1 MLGYTFTKK
10 NLQSIFTF
18 ENNINLFFNQS
29 VTMKIYI
36 KTESLELELPI
47 LTPYN
52 QVTLFKIQ
60 SVTTG

>member
-1 MLGYTFTKK
+1 
-10 NLQSIFTF
+10 
-18 ENNINLFFNQS
+18 
-29 VTMKIYI
+29 MKIYI

-60 SVTTG
+60 SVTNG

>member
-10 NLQSIFTF
+10 NLQNIFTF

-36 KTESLELELPI
+36 KTESLELELLI

-60 SVTTG
+60 SVTNG